1 MTGFGWGRAMTSPSS
16 SPTPIVPSLE
26 SAQRRDDGTPRF
38 FIPARVEHAAWRD
51 AVEVEQAAGV
61 VAELRLFLDAQLE
74 AGDAFIDM
82 APGFGFVS
90 LSAVTAPMGLPS
102 VFTMD
107 DASGSLAALQHAA
120 RDAGGLLDRFSSADL
135 ANDQLV
141 TLVAE
146 RIALGGRV
154 FVHSDAASVA
164 PMLHGLDALIALERV
179 VAVCLS
185 PTPEASDSDRLEACA
200 LLESKGF
207 GLHDMREVG
216 GEASL
221 FAVAEW
227 SAHTPVIAIAGAA
240 IERSPVEEIAAQRAP
255 SVSRPSVSVPT
266 IAAPVAWPRFS
277 WIAPYCRTGYGVV
290 GAHLLREFTQLDAPV
305 AYFPLG
311 HVDRSIVRNEQLS
324 VAIARQGD
332 FDDAAPSVRL
342 SQQFDLALH
351 VGRGP
356 RIGFPIF
363 ELDSFNSAER
373 HHLERQDRLIVT
385 CEWARTVLLE
395 NGIWR
400 TPIDLAPLGVDRVVF
415 NEHVEPA
422 TRRGLETVFM
432 SVGKL
437 ERRKGQREL
446 LRAFESAFSPKAA
459 VRLVLICHNAFVEST
474 QLEEMLAPFKGSPM
488 AARITLVTKPLPHQ
502 KDLAAAMA
510 IADCA
515 VFPARAEGW
524 NLEALEML
532 AMGKRVIATACTAHT
547 AFLTDDNAKL
557 VAIDA
562 LEESVEGEQY
572 GRWAA
577 WGDAQHE
584 QLVQHLRDVHAER
597 QGGALALNEAGITTS
612 KHFSW
617 TASAH
622 AVMTSVAS
630 A

>member
-1 MTGFGWGRAMTSPSS
+1 MLPTSS
-16 SPTPIVPSLE
+16 SPSVAVPLE

-38 FIPARVEHAAWRD
+38 LIPARAEDTAWRD
-51 AVEVEQAAGV
+51 AVEVEQSVGV

-74 AGDAFIDM
+74 AGDAVIDM

-102 VFTMD
+102 VFIRD
-107 DASGSLAALQHAA
+107 DRTGSLDPLQHAA
-120 RDAGGLLDRFSSADL
+120 RAAGGWLDCFSDVDL

-146 RIALGGRV
+146 RIGLEGRV
-154 FVHSDAASVA
+154 FAHADAVTLPA
-164 PMLHGLDALIALERV
+164 LLRGLDALLALQRV

-185 PTPEASDSDRLEACA
+185 PRPDVADSARADACA
-200 LLESKGF
+200 LLHSKGF
-207 GLHDMREVG
+207 GLHELREVG
-216 GEASL
+216 GAPAL

-227 SAHTPVIAIAGAA
+227 GAPTPVIALAGMAIAQTPIGLVEAESPPVVA
-240 IERSPVEEIAAQRAP
+240 RSF
-255 SVSRPSVSVPT
+255 VSVPSS
-266 IAAPVAWPRFS
+266 AVPPALPRFS

-290 GAHLLREFTQLDAPV
+290 GAHLLREFTQLKAPV

-311 HVDRSIVRNEQLS
+311 HVDRTLVRNEQLGAALS
-324 VAIARQGD
+324 RQGE
-332 FDDAAPSVRL
+332 FDDGAPSVRL

-363 ELDSFNSAER
+363 ELDSFTAAER

-400 TPIDLAPLGVDRVVF
+400 TPIDVAPLGVDRQVF
-415 NEHVEPA
+415 NEQVEPA
-422 TRRGLETVFM
+422 TKRSHDTVFM

-446 LRAFESAFSPKAA
+446 LSAFEAAFSPKAP
-459 VRLVLICHNAFVEST
+459 VRLVLICHNAFVDAAH
-474 QLEEMLAPFKGSPM
+474 LEEMLAPFQRSPM
-488 AARITLVTKPLPHQ
+488 ARRITLVTTPLPHQ

-510 IADCA
+510 VADCA

-532 AMGKRVIATACTAHT
+532 ALGKQVIASACTAHT
-547 AFLTDDNAKL
+547 AFLTEGNSRL

-562 LEESVEGEQY
+562 LEESVPGEHY

-584 QLVQHLRDVHAER
+584 QLVQHLREVHAER
-597 QGGALALNEAGITTS
+597 QHGELALNQGGLATS
-612 KHFSW
+612 KQFSW

-622 AVMTSVAS
+622 AVIASVVS